1 MSAPT
6 IRVIRGAALLAAAP
20 LLFSFACRRAH
31 PTGTLTRAFPSTP
44 DVLLITI
51 DTLRADALGYAGNS
65 QVRTPTLDRLARGGV
80 VFRGAHAH
88 NVVTLPSHANIL
100 TGLLPYQHGVR
111 DNTGFRLSHGAP
123 TLASL
128 LKAKGYA
135 TAAFVGAFPLDARFG
150 LNWGFDVYD
159 DRYRRGKTSLDF
171 EMPERP
177 AAEVVAAAK
186 AWWDGTAGKP
196 RFLWVHLYDCHAPYR
211 PPQPFAEEYRSYPYL
226 GEVAAVDAAL
236 APLLAPL
243 REGGSPAALILVT
256 ADHGEALGDHGEQT
270 HGLFAY
276 EATLH
281 VPLIVWCAPALRP
294 AVRDDAVGH
303 VDIAPTILQA
313 AGVPAP
319 SGWLGSS
326 LLSPPRP
333 SGPMRGYFEA
343 YSAAYNRGWAPL
355 RGVLSEGMKFV
366 DLPIPE
372 LYELGS
378 DSSESRNIAQEK
390 PEAALRLARLLP
402 EESRAGAP
410 PAAPPSEEVRALR
423 SLGYLSGQAKLK
435 PRYGPADDPKSLVA
449 VDRDLHAC
457 IDLYQR
463 GQLDEATALA
473 RKIVRERPTMA
484 IGYENLGFLLRQ
496 RGSSPEALAVYR
508 KAVDSGIAG
517 EELIGHYGLA
527 LAEAG
532 RGADAIAVLEPLS
545 GTSDPDTLNALGIAY
560 ADAGRPADADR
571 AFVRA
576 LERDA
581 RNVEA
586 YQNLGIV
593 ALRAGKTA
601 EAAGRFREALALDDR
616 LPRAWNGLGVALA
629 RLGQER
635 EAIAAW
641 TKAIALDPRLYDAL
655 FNLGLTAGKN
665 GMRRE
670 ARGAL
675 ERFVATAPASQYRAD
690 ISRAR
695 QMLATLA
702 ESGS

>member
-1 MSAPT
+1 M
-6 IRVIRGAALLAAAP
+6 LAAAP
-20 LLFSFACRRAH
+20 LLFSFACRRDH
-31 PTGTLTRAFPSTP
+31 PTGTSARAFPSAP
-44 DVLLITI
+44 DVLLVTI

-111 DNTGFRLSHGAP
+111 DNTGFRLSPGTP

-150 LNWGFDVYD
+150 LNTGFDVYD
-159 DRYRRGKTSLDF
+159 DRYPRGKTSLDF

-186 AWWDGTAGKP
+186 AWWDGAAGKR

-211 PPQPFAEEYRSYPYL
+211 PPQPFAEEYRSHPYL

-236 APLLAPL
+236 SPLLSPL
-243 REGGSPAALILVT
+243 LEGGSPPALVLVT

-313 AGVPAP
+313 AGIPAP
-319 SGWLGSS
+319 KGWLGSS

-372 LYELGS
+372 LYDLGS
-378 DSSESRNIAQEK
+378 DSSESRNLAQEK
-390 PEAALRLARLLP
+390 PEAARRLARLLP
-402 EESRAGAP
+402 EESRAGAA

-423 SLGYLSGQAKLK
+423 SLGYLSGQAKPK

-532 RGADAIAVLEPLS
+532 RAADAIAVLERLS

-571 AFVRA
+571 VFVRA

-655 FNLGLTAGKN
+655 FNLGLTAGKK

-675 ERFVATAPASQYRAD
+675 ERFIATAPASQYRAD

-695 QMLATLA
+695 QMLASLE